1 MKRLIPKH
9 QSGKII
15 NALLTRITPKV
26 AKQLPKL
33 IKSTPKSAIT
43 KTVQNN
49 GKIRLS
55 LPGSTNVQPRQIVL
69 EPQGNNKFYVHI
81 RTWDDV
87 QNKVPATIT
96 QEEKQQLFDALYDEL
111 PDGAEILFP
120 QSGPGNYAT
129 RGTVA
134 GLQKL
139 SRDPR
144 FIPGSKGVLQYK
156 DSKTGEIRE
165 FEGTSFIKK

>member
-9 QSGKII
+9 QRGKII
-15 NALLTRITPKV
+15 SALLTRITPKV
-26 AKQLPKL
+26 TKQLPKL
-33 IKSTPKSAIT
+33 IKSTPKYAVT
-43 KTVQNN
+43 KQVQSN

-81 RTWDDV
+81 RTWDDIG
-87 QNKVPATIT
+87 NKVPATMT

-111 PDGAEILFP
+111 PEGAEILFP

-144 FIPGSKGVLQYK
+144 FIPGSKGILQYK

>member
-9 QSGKII
+9 QRGKII
-15 NALLTRITPKV
+15 SALLTRITPKV
-26 AKQLPKL
+26 TKQLPKL
-33 IKSTPKSAIT
+33 IKSTPTYAVT
-43 KTVQNN
+43 KQVQSN

-87 QNKVPATIT
+87 QNKVPATMT
-96 QEEKQQLFDALYDEL
+96 LEQKQQLFDALYDEL

-120 QSGPGNYAT
+120 QSGPDNYAT

-144 FIPGSKGVLQYK
+144 FTPGSKGILQYK